1 MCAKSQPLEASRA
14 CVKREAW
21 LYFSRPYMGSRN
33 FNPLHEENP
42 MIRDNIKAETV
53 TAMKAKDKE
62 RTAALRLIGAK
73 IKDRDIELRTADTK
87 PEDDELVTDVLLKM
101 AKQRRESIEMYED
114 GGRTELAEK
123 EKSELAVIEE
133 FLPKQMSEEETRA
146 AIAQIKTDLGAD
158 GMKDMGRVM
167 GELKARHGATLDMSK
182 ASGLVKEALS

>member
-1 MCAKSQPLEASRA
+1 ML
-14 CVKREAW
+14 
-21 LYFSRPYMGSRN
+21 
-33 FNPLHEENP
+33 
-42 MIRDNIKAETV
+42 RDQIQSETV

-133 FLPKQMSEEETRA
+133 FLPRQMSEDETRA
-146 AIAQIKTDLGAD
+146 AIAQIKTDLGAE

>member
-1 MCAKSQPLEASRA
+1 ML
-14 CVKREAW
+14 REKIQ
-21 LYFSRPYMGSRN
+21 S
-33 FNPLHEENP
+33 
-42 MIRDNIKAETV
+42 ETV
-53 TAMKAKDKE
+53 TSMKAKDKE

-73 IKDRDIELRTADTK
+73 IKDRDIELRTADSK
-87 PEDDELVTDVLLKM
+87 PDDNAMVTDVLMKM

-123 EKSELAVIEE
+123 EKAELAVIEE
-133 FLPKQMSEEETRA
+133 FLPQQMSEDETRA
-146 AIAQIKTDLGAD
+146 AIAQIKADLGAE